1 MPWGFGKWDYSFI
14 KLFNSYDKRKLQ
26 ESRDGAEFDSPQTSV
41 FQLLHVQIYRFVL
54 LLANRRRWPPVAGL
68 DHKE

>member
-26 ESRDGAEFDSPQTSV
+26 KSRDGAEFNSQNLFS
-41 FQLLHVQIYRFVL
+41 FFIQIYRFVL

-68 DHKE
+68 YHQE